1 MGKCYK
7 QLSLVE
13 RALLQTQL
21 GLRWSPAGI
30 AVTDQGPGIPTEEQM
45 RVFDRFYRTDQGRS
59 RENGGTGL
67 GLSIVKWAVEVH
79 SGSIGV
85 GAGSK
90 GGSCFY
96 MRLPLSREPLRSD

>member
-1 MGKCYK
+1 
-7 QLSLVE
+7 L
-13 RALLQTQL
+13 
-21 GLRWSPAGI
+21 
-30 AVTDQGPGIPTEEQM
+30 
-45 RVFDRFYRTDQGRS
+45 

>member
-1 MGKCYK
+1 MLHGEVL
-7 QLSLVE
+7 QAVVFSGTGFASDAVGV
-13 RALLQTQL
+13 ALES
-21 GLRWSPAGI
+21 GGDSRHRP
-30 AVTDQGPGIPTEEQM
+30 GPRHP
-45 RVFDRFYRTDQGRS
+45 DRFYRTDQGRS